1 MSTPIAKWLPR
12 PGLSLLL
19 LATWLLL
26 HNSVAPGQWLLGGV
40 LALLLPWL
48 LERLW
53 PETPRP
59 RRLDLLPLYLGRLLW
74 DIVISNLS
82 VARLILNRSPAT
94 TLHPA
99 FISLP
104 LALRD
109 ERAIAIL
116 AATITLTPGT
126 MAVELSI
133 DRRELLMH
141 CLDLDDA
148 ATLIATLRQRYEAL
162 LLEMFPPC

>member
-1 MSTPIAKWLPR
+1 MLR
-12 PGLSLLL
+12 GLFLLSLLL

-59 RRLDLLPLYLGRLLW
+59 RRLELLPLYLGRLLW

-82 VARLILNRSPAT
+82 VARLILSRSPAT
-94 TLHPA
+94 TLRPA

-126 MAVELSI
+126 VAVEIGAPVALV
-133 DRRELLMH
+133 
-141 CLDLDDA
+141 DDVVVNECCRVKILQ
-148 ATLIATLRQRYEAL
+148 T
-162 LLEMFPPC
+162 

>member
-1 MSTPIAKWLPR
+1 MSTFIARWLPR

-48 LERLW
+48 LIRLW
-53 PETPRP
+53 PATPRP

-82 VARLILNRSPAT
+82 VARLILSP
-94 TLHPA
+94 
-99 FISLP
+99 
-104 LALRD
+104 R
-109 ERAIAIL
+109 
-116 AATITLTPGT
+116 
-126 MAVELSI
+126 
-133 DRRELLMH
+133 
-141 CLDLDDA
+141 
-148 ATLIATLRQRYEAL
+148 
-162 LLEMFPPC
+162 